1 MMKRPPLFKVLDNF
15 LFKQVDRYTTSQAHQ
30 KIDDTLSPLSEPAQK
45 VINHGTTL
53 FLIILPIIISLVMI
67 YSNHKLAASNDHLNK
82 TLELI
87 EEIKQSKRQIE
98 AMSARIIS
106 NGNLN
111 SQAELEGKLRALNN
125 KGTKVNVI
133 SFDSITSGGLNQAV
147 STLKFQALTL
157 QDLRTMIETL
167 QMRERMKINRLTI
180 ERENSSKKL
189 QGELEITHF
198 SKVLNEN
205 DEVNPT

>member
-1 MMKRPPLFKVLDNF
+1 MKRPPLFKVLDNF
-15 LFKQVDRYTTSQAHQ
+15 LFKQVDRYTTSQAYQ
-30 KIDDTLSPLSEPAQK
+30 KIDDAMAPLSEPAQK
-45 VINHGTTL
+45 VVNHGTTL
-53 FLIILPIIISLVMI
+53 FIIVLPIIISLAMI
-67 YSNHKLAASNDHLNK
+67 YSNQQLAANNEHLNK
-82 TLELI
+82 TLALI

-106 NGNLN
+106 NGTLN
-111 SQAELEGKLRALNN
+111 SQAELEGKLRALNS

-147 STLKFQALTL
+147 STLKFQELTL

-205 DEVNPT
+205 DEANPT